1 MRINGVTFIES
12 EVVKLSLDEFVA
24 QNIDVFWKDISRER
38 RKSRLVSVYNRI
50 INNSNLGGGEIDPP
64 FCYDIGGIRE
74 MLEEIG

>member
-1 MRINGVTFIES
+1 MDMMRVNGVTFIDS

-50 INNSNLGGGEIDPP
+50 VNKGNSGGGGD
-64 FCYDIGGIRE
+64 
-74 MLEEIG
+74 

>member
-1 MRINGVTFIES
+1 MDVMRVNGVTFIDS

-50 INNSNLGGGEIDPP
+50 VNKSNSGGGGD
-64 FCYDIGGIRE
+64 
-74 MLEEIG
+74 

>member
-1 MRINGVTFIES
+1 MGIMRINGVTFIES

-50 INNSNLGGGEIDPP
+50 INNSNLEAGEIDPP
-64 FCYDIGGIRE
+64 F
-74 MLEEIG
+74 LL

>member
-1 MRINGVTFIES
+1 MMRVNGVTFIDS

-50 INNSNLGGGEIDPP
+50 VNKGNSGGGGD
-64 FCYDIGGIRE
+64 
-74 MLEEIG
+74 

>member
-1 MRINGVTFIES
+1 MDVMRVNGVTFIDS

-50 INNSNLGGGEIDPP
+50 VNKSNSGCGGD
-64 FCYDIGGIRE
+64 
-74 MLEEIG
+74 

>member
-38 RKSRLVSVYNRI
+38 RKSRLVAVYNRI
-50 INNSNLGGGEIDPP
+50 INNSNLGGGGD
-64 FCYDIGGIRE
+64 
-74 MLEEIG
+74 

>member
-12 EVVKLSLDEFVA
+12 EVAKLSLDEFVA

-50 INNSNLGGGEIDPP
+50 INKQ
-64 FCYDIGGIRE
+64 
-74 MLEEIG
+74 